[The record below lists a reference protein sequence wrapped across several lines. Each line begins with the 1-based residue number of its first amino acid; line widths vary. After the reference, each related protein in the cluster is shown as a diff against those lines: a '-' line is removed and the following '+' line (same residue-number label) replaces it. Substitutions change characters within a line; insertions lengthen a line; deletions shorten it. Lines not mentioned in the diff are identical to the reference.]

1 VIGDASLKDSQQ
13 IRSILHNECKVKMM
27 KKIVLGKH
35 DVLPRLSGLALVG
48 CLVLAGVSACPDVAL
63 ATPPVGFTSVPVPLG
78 SSGFG
83 TFDDPIKVQNAGE
96 AKVTIRAK
104 ESVDIHNLLN
114 TFVPGGMIGWHSH
127 PGPSIVTVRQGT
139 ASVYHADD
147 PTCAPTLYE
156 IGSGFIDSGDD
167 VHNVRNEGTVDL
179 ILVVVS
185 IVPHGAARRI
195 DEPKPDSCPF

>member
-1 VIGDASLKDSQQ
+1 MF
-13 IRSILHNECKVKMM
+13 HNECEVKSM
-27 KKIVLGKH
+27 KKSASRRR
-35 DVLPRLSGLALVG
+35 DVLSGVSG
-48 CLVLAGVSACPDVAL
+48 LVLAGFLVLASVSAWPDMAL
-63 ATPPVGFTSVPVPLG
+63 ATPAVGFTSVPVPLG

-83 TFDDPIKVQNAGE
+83 TFDDRIKVQNAGE
-96 AKVTIRAK
+96 AHVTIRTK
-104 ESVDIHNLLN
+104 ESVDVHNLVN

-156 IGSGFIDSGDD
+156 TGSGFIDAGDD
-167 VHNVRNEGTVDL
+167 VHNVRNEGSVDL

-185 IVPHGAARRI
+185 IVPHGAPRRI
-195 DEPKPDSCPF
+195 DEPKPNSCPF

>member
-1 VIGDASLKDSQQ
+1 MMNK
-13 IRSILHNECKVKMM
+13 IL
-27 KKIVLGKH
+27 LRRR
-35 DVLPRLSGLALVG
+35 DVLPGLSALALTAS
-48 CLVLAGVSACPDVAL
+48 LLLAGVSACPDVAL

-78 SSGFG
+78 SPGFG

-96 AKVTIRAK
+96 AMVTIRTK
-104 ESVDIHNLLN
+104 DSVDVHNLVN

-147 PTCAPTLYE
+147 PTCTPTLYE
-156 IGSGFIDSGDD
+156 TGSGFIDTGDD

-185 IVPHGAARRI
+185 IVPEGAPRRI
-195 DEPKPDSCPF
+195 DEPKPDNCPF

>member
-1 VIGDASLKDSQQ
+1 MMNK
-13 IRSILHNECKVKMM
+13 ILLRKR
-27 KKIVLGKH
+27 
-35 DVLPRLSGLALVG
+35 DVLPGLSAFALSAS
-48 CLVLAGVSACPDVAL
+48 LLLAGVFVCADVAL

-78 SSGFG
+78 SPGFG
-83 TFDDPIKVQNAGE
+83 TFDDPIKVQTAGD
-96 AKVTIRAK
+96 AMVTIRTK
-104 ESVDIHNLLN
+104 DSVDVHNLVN
-114 TFVPGGMIGWHSH
+114 TFVPGGVIGWHSH

-156 IGSGFIDSGDD
+156 TGSGFIDSGDD

-185 IVPHGAARRI
+185 IVPEGAPRRI
-195 DEPKPDSCPF
+195 DEPKPDNCPF

>member
-1 VIGDASLKDSQQ
+1 VIGDANLKDSQQ
-13 IRSILHNECKVKMM
+13 VRSIFYNQCKVKMM
-27 KKIVLGKH
+27 NKILLRRR
-35 DVLPRLSGLALVG
+35 DVLPGLSALALTAS
-48 CLVLAGVSACPDVAL
+48 LLLAGVSACLDVAL

-78 SSGFG
+78 SPGFG

-96 AKVTIRAK
+96 AMVTIRTK
-104 ESVDIHNLLN
+104 DSVDVHNLVN

-147 PTCAPTLYE
+147 PTCTPTLYE
-156 IGSGFIDSGDD
+156 TGSGFIDTGDD

-185 IVPHGAARRI
+185 IVPEGAPRRI
-195 DEPKPDSCPF
+195 DEPKPDNCPF